1 MANSYFAF
9 KRFVVHQEKCAM
21 KVGTD
26 GVLLGAWAD
35 VSDARRVLDVGTGTG
50 LVALMIAQRCD
61 AEIVGLEIDSD
72 AAEQAAENVS
82 ASLWK
87 DRIGLIRGD
96 FNEFCPGEK
105 FDLIVSNPPY
115 FRNSLPSPDQQRN
128 TARHDNRLSFDAL
141 ITKSAGLLAPGGRIS
156 LIVPSSSDEEI
167 ARVALRAGLYPLRR
181 TYVKPLPAS
190 GPKRLLV
197 ELGASPKTCRTDFL
211 TVELSRHV
219 YSREFAELTKEY
231 YLDK

>member
-1 MANSYFAF
+1 
-9 KRFVVHQEKCAM
+9 M

-26 GVLLGAWAD
+26 GVLLGAWTD
-35 VSDARRVLDVGTGTG
+35 VSGVHTVLDVGAGTG

-61 AEIVGLEIDSD
+61 ARIVGLEIDGD
-72 AAEQAAENVS
+72 AAGQAAENVS
-82 ASLWK
+82 ASEWK
-87 DRIGLIRGD
+87 ERIELVRGD
-96 FNEFCPGEK
+96 FNEFCPEVK

-128 TARHDNRLSFDAL
+128 MARHDNRLTLDAL

-156 LIVPSSSDEEI
+156 LIVPSSSDDAI
-167 ARVALRAGLYPLRR
+167 AEAAFHAGLYPLRR
-181 TYVKPLPAS
+181 TYVKPLPTS
-190 GPKRLLV
+190 DSKRLLV
-197 ELGASPKTCRTDFL
+197 ELGASPQPCRTDFL

-219 YSREFAELTKEY
+219 YSFGFTELTREY

>member
-9 KRFVVHQEKCAM
+9 KRFVIRQERCAM

-26 GVLLGAWAD
+26 GVLLGAWTD
-35 VSDARRVLDVGTGTG
+35 VSGVRRALDVGTGTG
-50 LVALMIAQRCD
+50 LIALMIAQRCD
-61 AEIVGLEIDSD
+61 AEIIGLEIESD
-72 AAEQAAENVS
+72 AAAQAAENVS
-82 ASLWK
+82 ASVWK
-87 DRIGLIRGD
+87 ERVGLVRGD
-96 FNEFCPGEK
+96 FNEYFPQIK
-105 FDLIVSNPPY
+105 FDLIVSNPPF

-156 LIVPSSSDEEI
+156 LIVPAASDEEI
-167 ARVALRAGLYPLRR
+167 AEVALRAGLYPLRR
-181 TYVKPLPAS
+181 TYVKPLPTS

-197 ELGASPKTCRTDFL
+197 ELGASPQPCRTDFL

-219 YSREFAELTKEY
+219 YSPEFTELTKEY